1 MTTPNR
7 PIHQE
12 GIFHQM
18 KDAIPHP
25 CSQQYRRIAAERIV
39 GTNPPSSGH
48 RDHCESFI
56 CRNFRGLA
64 NNLWMILAQRPAAT
78 RVAGYRRWQSLGR
91 HVLAGEHGIAILAP
105 VSYKPRKTTST
116 EQPGTTAP
124 ATATGVIAEGE
135 HRVIRGF
142 RVAHVFDIDQT
153 EGAALPE
160 VVPAALD
167 GDVPAE
173 LWDRLEAFLEESGY
187 RLLRGNTGRAN
198 ATTSFL
204 TRTVVVRTGLAPAQ
218 AAKSLAHEVAHTLL
232 HDGTEYER
240 GCRGVAE
247 IEAESVAYLVCAAAG
262 MATDAYSFPYVARWS
277 DGDVALVRTTAERVV
292 GCARRLITALG
303 LDAEV
308 SIDEVVAV
316 EVEGAP

>member
-1 MTTPNR
+1 MAR
-7 PIHQE
+7 
-12 GIFHQM
+12 
-18 KDAIPHP
+18 
-25 CSQQYRRIAAERIV
+25 
-39 GTNPPSSGH
+39 GTNNTRTDRLAEAHERLLEAVQALATGEDWRAMLDVARRFHTYS
-48 RDHCESFI
+48 
-56 CRNFRGLA
+56 A
-64 NNLWMILAQRPAAT
+64 NNVWMILSQRPAAT

-105 VSYKPRKTTST
+105 VSYKPGKTAPT
-116 EQPGTTAP
+116 EQAEAP
-124 ATATGVIAEGE
+124 APIATTGSTPDGE
-135 HRVIRGF
+135 RRVILGF

-153 EGAALPE
+153 GGAALPE
-160 VVPAALD
+160 VVPAVLD

-173 LWDRLEAFLEESGY
+173 LWDRLEELLYDSGF
-187 RLLRGNTGRAN
+187 RLLRGNTGTAN

-204 TRTVVVRTGLAPAQ
+204 TQTVVVGTGLAPAQ
-218 AAKSLAHEVAHTLL
+218 AAKSLAHEVAHTML

-247 IEAESVAYLVCAAAG
+247 VEAESVAYLVCAAAG

-292 GCARRLITALG
+292 GCARRLVTALG

-308 SIDEVVAV
+308 GLDEVVAN
-316 EVEGAP
+316 EAEGAP

>member
-1 MTTPNR
+1 MAR
-7 PIHQE
+7 
-12 GIFHQM
+12 
-18 KDAIPHP
+18 
-25 CSQQYRRIAAERIV
+25 
-39 GTNPPSSGH
+39 GTNTTRTDRLAEAHERLLEAVQALATGEDWRAMLDVARRFHTYS
-48 RDHCESFI
+48 
-56 CRNFRGLA
+56 A
-64 NNLWMILAQRPAAT
+64 NNVWMILSQRPAAT

-105 VSYKPRKTTST
+105 VSYKPSKTAST
-116 EQPGTTAP
+116 EQGEAP
-124 ATATGVIAEGE
+124 APAPAMADGE
-135 HRVIRGF
+135 RRVIRGF

-160 VVPAALD
+160 VAPAALD

-173 LWDRLEAFLEESGY
+173 LWDRLEELLYESGF
-187 RLLRGNTGRAN
+187 RLLRGNTGTAN

-204 TRTVVVRTGLAPAQ
+204 TRTVVVGTGLAPAQ
-218 AAKSLAHEVAHTLL
+218 AAKSLVHEVAHTML

-247 IEAESVAYLVCAAAG
+247 VEAESVAYLVCAAAG

-308 SIDEVVAV
+308 SIHDSE
-316 EVEGAP
+316 ESD